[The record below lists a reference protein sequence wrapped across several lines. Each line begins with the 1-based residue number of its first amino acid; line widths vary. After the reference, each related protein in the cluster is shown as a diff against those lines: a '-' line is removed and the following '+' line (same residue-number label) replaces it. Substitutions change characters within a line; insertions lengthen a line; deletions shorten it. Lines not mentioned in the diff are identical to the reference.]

1 MRTLKWKMT
10 EQTIFVTHL
19 IITVQLYYYLK
30 THLLKFGQ
38 IVCKFIGKS
47 NERIFCKLNKSEIL
61 RLYSIVGVTMETTKT
76 SNFTGQSKFFISI
89 FFTCQVSACELQP
102 FSCHGLVN
110 DIYSQ
115 TAKTV
120 FSHLKHFIRAC
131 PRCSDSF
138 FCFFTSK
145 FAKLKI

>member
-110 DIYSQ
+110 DIYSE

-131 PRCSDSF
+131 PRCYDTLF
-138 FCFFTSK
+138 LLFY
-145 FAKLKI
+145 LKIC

>member
-30 THLLKFGQ
+30 TRLLKFGQ
-38 IVCKFIGKS
+38 IVCQFIGKS

-61 RLYSIVGVTMETTKT
+61 RLYSIVGVAMETTKT

-102 FSCHGLVN
+102 FSCHYLVN

-120 FSHLKHFIRAC
+120 FSHLKHFIRVL
-131 PRCSDSF
+131 PKMF
-138 FCFFTSK
+138 
-145 FAKLKI
+145 